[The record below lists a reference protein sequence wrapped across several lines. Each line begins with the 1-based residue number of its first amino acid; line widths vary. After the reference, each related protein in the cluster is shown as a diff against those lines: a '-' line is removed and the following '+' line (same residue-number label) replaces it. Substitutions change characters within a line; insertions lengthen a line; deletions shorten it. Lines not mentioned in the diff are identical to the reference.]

1 MGRPLRQL
9 ASDTAVYGFSSILA
23 RFINYVLVP
32 FYTHVFTTAEY
43 GAVAKVYAAFVLLNV
58 IYTYGMESAYL
69 KFAAN
74 KPLDERRRIF
84 STALTALTATALTF
98 SLLLVMFRGPAAA
111 LMRLAPDQ
119 HVLILYMA
127 GVLIADT
134 LLAVPMAHLR
144 LARRSWLFAAIRL
157 LSVGVNLGLN
167 LWLILGLG
175 WGVEA
180 VLASNLA
187 ASLIAGALALSS
199 VRRLFVAAFDRSL
212 FAGMLRFGMP
222 FVPTGAA
229 YAVTEA
235 IDRFFLDRMP
245 ADRVEALYGE
255 GMAAD
260 DVVGVYNACFKL
272 GVFMLLYVQM
282 FRFAWQPFFLQHQD
296 APEAP
301 RLFSRAFTYFTAVGL
316 GVFLAVS
323 LFARQIVAIPV
334 PVGGETQ
341 PLINPAYWDGLFI
354 VPLILLAYLAQG
366 WYTHF
371 TAGVFIRGR
380 TLHLPWITLLGA
392 GVTLLINGMF
402 TAQYGMAA
410 ASTAALASHAV
421 MAAAIGVVAQRMYPI
436 PFEWVRLAAMGCV
449 AGAGYGLH
457 AMTPDGAVLM
467 RLAIIIVAGAALMAA
482 AYRRT

>member
-9 ASDTAVYGFSSILA
+9 ASDTAVYGLSSMLA

-43 GAVAKVYAAFVLLNV
+43 GAVAKIYAAFVLLNV
-58 IYTYGMESAYL
+58 VYTYGMESAYL

-74 KPLDERRRIF
+74 KSQDAMRRTF
-84 STALTALTATALTF
+84 STALVSLAATALSF
-98 SLLLVMFRGPAAA
+98 SLILVLFRGSAAD

-119 HVLILYMA
+119 QTLILYMA

-157 LSVGVNLGLN
+157 TSVGVNLGLN

-180 VLASNLA
+180 VLLSNLV
-187 ASLIAGALALSS
+187 ASLVAACAALFSA
-199 VRRLFVAAFDRSL
+199 RHLFAAAFDRTL
-212 FAGMLRFGMP
+212 LGGMLRFGLP

-229 YAVTEA
+229 YAITEA
-235 IDRFFLDRMP
+235 VDRFFLDRMP
-245 ADRVEALYGE
+245 VDRVEALYGE

-260 DVVGVYNACFKL
+260 DVVGIYNACFKL

-301 RLFSRAFTYFTAVGL
+301 RLFSRAFTIFTAVGL
-316 GVFLAVS
+316 WVFLAVS
-323 LFARQIVAIPV
+323 LFARHIVAIPV
-334 PVGGETQ
+334 PVGGQTQ

-380 TLHLPWITLLGA
+380 TIHLPWITLLGA
-392 GVTLLINGMF
+392 GVTLLINGLF
-402 TAQYGMAA
+402 TAQYGMTA
-410 ASTAALASHAV
+410 ASAAALASHAV
-421 MAAAIGVVAQRMYPI
+421 MAAAIGVVAQRMYAVPY
-436 PFEWVRLAAMGCV
+436 EWGRLAAMGCV
-449 AGAGYGLH
+449 AAAAYGLH
-457 AMTPDGAVLM
+457 AVTADGAIAA
-467 RLAIIIVAGAALMAA
+467 RLAIVVVAGAALAVT